1 MPKSLVW
8 VPFFVLF
15 VAQSVFCAN
24 ISMDAVGLLRF
35 KASADGAH
43 VLDRRWRSRNYCR
56 WLGVVG
62 CTAEGRVIKLVLE
75 NMRLN
80 GTFAENTLN
89 KLDQLRILSLKGN
102 SLTGP
107 IPDLSGLVNLK
118 SLFLDRNLFSGS
130 IPVSLTSLH
139 RLKIIVLS
147 YNLLSGEIP
156 EGMASLQRLFDL
168 QLDNNML
175 NGTIPAFNQSA
186 LKVFNVSD
194 NELSGSIPSTPTLS
208 VLNASSFLG
217 NARLCGSPLGKPCHV
232 VLTPPSQAPVVT
244 ISSPIQASLRPS
256 MKSKKKISGGKIAG
270 IVVGSIVGLLAVLFV
285 VFLLSRKSGE
295 QEEEAEKIAGEKHSV
310 EDSGFEQF
318 YDKTIKSD
326 KPKSGVLM
334 FCGGETQMYTLEDL
348 LRASAEIMGRG
359 TVGTTYKAVMENK
372 TIVTVKRLK
381 NSNKMNRE
389 EFERH
394 MEMVGKLRHENIVPL
409 RAYFQAKEE
418 RLLVYDN
425 YPNGSLFSLI
435 HGARSQRGKPL
446 HWTSSLKIAE
456 DIACG
461 LAYLHQASRLFH
473 GNLKS
478 TNVLMGQDF
487 EACITDYGLTV
498 FDIEQPE
505 DSALLGYKAPE
516 CIKSSKKMGPKSDVF
531 SFGVLLLE
539 LLTGKI
545 PLQSFL
551 NGQAMD
557 LQRWVRSV
565 REEELAAGVNTDG
578 SVSAN
583 ENSEERLILL
593 LNISMACVATSPERR
608 PTMRQVLQMI
618 EEVKETLAVSSQR
631 QESPRWYESIHDSI
645 PPRNAADR
653 D

>member
-1 MPKSLVW
+1 MSKALVW
-8 VPFFVLF
+8 VPFFMLF
-15 VAQSVFCAN
+15 VVQTVFCAN
-24 ISMDAVGLLRF
+24 MSQDAVGLLRF
-35 KASADGAH
+35 KASADAGH
-43 VLDRRWRSRNYCR
+43 MLDRGWRSRNYCR
-56 WLGVVG
+56 WIGVVE
-62 CTAEGRVIKLVLE
+62 CTSGGRVIKLVLE
-75 NMRLN
+75 KMQLN
-80 GTFAENTLN
+80 GTFAENSLN

-118 SLFLDRNLFSGS
+118 SLFLDHNMFSGS
-130 IPVSLTSLH
+130 IPGSLTSLH

-156 EGMASLQRLFDL
+156 EAMGSLPRLYAL
-168 QLDNNML
+168 QLDNNRL

-186 LKVFNVSD
+186 MKVFNVSD
-194 NELSGSIPSTPTLS
+194 NELSGPIPSTAALS
-208 VLNASSFLG
+208 SLNSSSFLG
-217 NARLCGSPLGKPCHV
+217 NPRLCGSPLGKRCHI
-232 VLTPPSQAPVVT
+232 VLSPPSQAPVVV
-244 ISSPIQASLRPS
+244 ISSPIQTDLRPLV
-256 MKSKKKISGGKIAG
+256 KTKKKISGGKIAG
-270 IVVGSIVGLLAVLFV
+270 IVVGSSVGLLAMLFV
-285 VFLLSRKSGE
+285 VFLLSKKSGE
-295 QEEEAEKIAGEKHSV
+295 REEETQKIAGEKLST
-310 EDSGFEQF
+310 EDNGFEQF
-318 YDKTIKSD
+318 YDKAIKTD

-348 LRASAEIMGRG
+348 LRASAEVMGRG

-435 HGARSQRGKPL
+435 HGARSQRGKSL
-446 HWTSSLKIAE
+446 HWTSCLKIAE

-461 LAYLHQASRLFH
+461 LAYLHQASRLIH

-505 DSALLGYKAPE
+505 DSTLLGYKAPE
-516 CIKSSKKMGPKSDVF
+516 CMKSNKKMGPKSDVF

-539 LLTGKI
+539 LLTGKV

-565 REEELAAGVNTDG
+565 REEELTSGVNVDG

-583 ENSEERLILL
+583 ETSEDRLIQL

-608 PTMRQVLQMI
+608 PTMRQVLRMI
-618 EEVKETLAVSSQR
+618 EEVKETLVVSSQSE
-631 QESPRWYESIHDSI
+631 ESPKWYESIHGST
-645 PPRNAADR
+645 PQRNATDR